1 MQGSLRNRLAFLLA
15 AGGIG
20 LCAYAGL
27 QWRQLP
33 HYSEQDLQASTELN
47 LRLDLARQGRQMPQ
61 DPAEARNLLNNERTE
76 VDEELRTQ
84 REAVL
89 SWLAFGMASLVMAGS
104 QFVFGWLRR

>member
-76 VDEELRTQ
+76 VDEELKTQ
-84 REAVL
+84 RETVVTWLAAGLALLVL
-89 SWLAFGMASLVMAGS
+89 SSG
-104 QFVFGWLRR
+104 QFLFTLLLR